1 MVQMVTSKTAST
13 INILTVMRSA
23 MTFHL
28 PFFNN
33 CSIGKQIVTDKG
45 KKEVLAYD
53 IEGIHIHINKEEDN
67 HVRTIDSSS
76 EQTSRQ
82 LDRHVCETT

>member
-1 MVQMVTSKTAST
+1 
-13 INILTVMRSA
+13 

-33 CSIGKQIVTDKG
+33 CSIIEEIVTDKG

-53 IEGIHIHINKEEDN
+53 IKGIHSHITRRRY

-76 EQTSRQ
+76 EQTSSQ
-82 LDRHVCETT
+82 LDGHVCETT